1 MNFWIS
7 SDTWLLN
14 VPCLKQSCGKHFFP
28 IQKASKHQAI
38 YFPKSYYPSTR
49 HGCHTEKFTFHWIG
63 ICLISQFLRI
73 QTASWKSQN
82 SDCSLKARGSLCIFF
97 FFHFCFVSFP
107 IMNAILSLAQ
117 QVKGYQTNEFQGWYS
132 THTFLVFSLSSTL
145 ASWEERFCYLS
156 ISKHYSFLFL
166 ESVSKYLSKYLL
178 AFFLISFILEIFF
191 WLCWKE
197 LDIYFA
203 NPNSLVAIKGC
214 YDL

>member
-82 SDCSLKARGSLCIFF
+82 SDCSLKVRGSLCIFF
-97 FFHFCFVSFP
+97 F
-107 IMNAILSLAQ
+107 
-117 QVKGYQTNEFQGWYS
+117 
-132 THTFLVFSLSSTL
+132 
-145 ASWEERFCYLS
+145 
-156 ISKHYSFLFL
+156 SFLFCFFPNNECNL
-166 ESVSKYLSKYLL
+166 ASSTASEGISDKWISRMIFNTYIFSIWFVFNPCFLGRKVLL
-178 AFFLISFILEIFF
+178 FVHKQALFLPFPGAIFKILI
-191 WLCWKE
+191 
-197 LDIYFA
+197 
-203 NPNSLVAIKGC
+203 
-214 YDL
+214 